1 MLLMLMHTSGIE
13 IAAFQSS
20 CSRSSFTHQYTTGMG
35 MGTVTGNGNGAN
47 LAMKR
52 MKSPHME
59 TEEHEDESE
68 SLHWNR
74 RQIVSNILAGTSAT
88 AMQMT
93 GINML
98 FPQVVVAE
106 DEVVVEEPVQ
116 VLVTGDVKKVRNFIP
131 YYNQPHHALYCT
143 VLYCHNRVNK

>member
-1 MLLMLMHTSGIE
+1 MLMHTSGIE

-20 CSRSSFTHQYTTGMG
+20 CSRSSFTHKYTRGAGTG
-35 MGTVTGNGNGAN
+35 AD

-59 TEEHEDESE
+59 PEEYKDESE
-68 SLHWNR
+68 SLHCWNR

-98 FPQVVVAE
+98 FPQAVFAE

-131 YYNQPHHALYCT
+131 HTMNQPHAL
-143 VLYCHNRVNK
+143 